1 MKLYKFIIVIIVA
14 LMFVNCTDDFSDIN
28 QNPSAINAGD
38 ISARYFITKSQVK
51 LMAPDRYPYWRAHLI
66 HADRYAGHFCF
77 GHSSS
82 WWSDELGYSYN
93 GGYTDAAWD
102 WLEGYTGNI
111 VTYLQLTGPGGDK
124 ENSLDYATALILKSI
139 YYQYFTDV
147 FGDVPY
153 SEAGNLDV
161 LLPKFDSQRDIY
173 AGIIED
179 LDQAM
184 ELIGNA
190 ERTGDGEEDLGA
202 NDLFYGGDLQ
212 QWKKLANTLK
222 LRAGL
227 RALGAEDAQFAQTA
241 VTAALSAPLLSSEED
256 NALLPKDNVIS
267 QWNSACYGDIW
278 YNFIGGG
285 NWTVSQPLINYLK
298 DNGDPRLSKYA
309 QPAVGGENI
318 EIPWPESD
326 DEAMYQKRKNFILDA
341 LDRAGAVYEEVV
353 DENGVS
359 FINMAENTYY
369 VGQPVRLRSEM
380 SNYARFSLFSTPA
393 QYIIQAKG
401 EDEPI
406 APEIV
411 MTTAE
416 SYFLQAEAIVRG
428 IGSGDANE
436 LYRQGLRHAMLL
448 WDVDPSEI
456 DDFLANSP
464 MANLDGSD
472 DLEKIAIQRWL
483 AYYTEGFQAW
493 AVVRD
498 LGFPSDLADGVDD
511 PEIFGYGNI
520 AGKYPERMRYGSNAY
535 SRNNENLQEA
545 IDRQGPDQQDTELWW
560 AK

>member
-1 MKLYKFIIVIIVA
+1 MKLYKAFVVIIVA

-77 GHSSS
+77 GHSVS
-82 WWSDELGYSYN
+82 WWSDELGYSFN

-124 ENSLDYATALILKSI
+124 ENSLAYATALIIKSI

-161 LLPKFDSQRDIY
+161 LLPKFDAQRDIY
-173 AGIIED
+173 EGIIED
-179 LDQAM
+179 LTQAM
-184 ELIGNA
+184 TLIGDA
-190 ERTGDGEEDLGA
+190 ERTGDGEEDLGE

-212 QWKKLANTLK
+212 KWKKLANTLK

-227 RALGAEDAQFAQTA
+227 RALGASDADFAETA
-241 VTAALSAPLLSSEED
+241 VSEALAAPLLSSEED
-256 NALLPKDNVIS
+256 NALLPKDNEIS
-267 QWNSACYGDIW
+267 QWNSACYGDVW

-285 NWTVSQPLINYLK
+285 SWTVSQDLINHLK
-298 DNGDPRLSKYA
+298 DNGDPRLTKYA
-309 QPAVGGENI
+309 QPAVGGEGI

-353 DENGVS
+353 GEDGVS
-359 FINMAENTYY
+359 TINMAENTYY
-369 VGQPVRLRSEM
+369 VGQPVRLRQEM
-380 SNYARFSLFSTPA
+380 KNYARFSLFSTPS

-411 MTTAE
+411 LTTAE

-428 IGSGDANE
+428 VGSGDANA
-436 LYRQGLRHAMLL
+436 LYRQGIRYAMLL
-448 WDVDPSEI
+448 WDVEPSEI
-456 DDFLANSP
+456 DDYLMNSP
-464 MANLDGSD
+464 MANLDGGN

-498 LGFPSDLADGVDD
+498 LGFPADLADGVDD

-520 AGKYPERMRYGSNAY
+520 AGKYPTRMRYGSNAY
-535 SRNNENLQEA
+535 SRNNENLQDA